1 MLARNDTRG
10 VRVGFYAKALV
21 RGGQAVQTPCLEHMR
36 VHHCAGCGGTRAKL
50 ETLRNDEGKTPLH
63 MLTST
68 TRGKSI
74 ALRVEAAK
82 KMIAAG
88 CDLTVTND
96 MGVMA
101 YQLMDES
108 DDPEYLELKKTITP
122 SSIFAGGGGGGSSSS
137 S

>member
-1 MLARNDTRG
+1 MLDVNCATRTSHDT
-10 VRVGFYAKALV
+10 ALHI
-21 RGGQAVQTPCLEHMR
+21 ACLWGNLR
-36 VHHCAGCGGTRAKL
+36 SV
-50 ETLRNDEGKTPLH
+50 ETLVSAGANLNAKNTLRGETPLH

-101 YQLMDES
+101 YQLMDEA